1 MENKLNIKPISMKNN
16 QPFGSNIKNQTC
28 QNNFDFFEP
37 LVIIAG
43 EKVLKLCHYLI
54 GHNLENNTWS
64 QVYKIINIL
73 NKKNRNPK
81 SLYLNYNSYAFDSQH
96 DI

>member
-1 MENKLNIKPISMKNN
+1 MKNN
-16 QPFGSNIKNQTC
+16 QPFGSSIKNQTY

-37 LVIIAG
+37 LVNIIG
-43 EKVLKLCHYLI
+43 DKVLCHYLI

-73 NKKNRNPK
+73 NKKNRNLK
-81 SLYLNYNSYAFDSQH
+81 SL
-96 DI
+96 